1 MQQYLRGKIGHTG
14 LRATGVGLVLTL
26 VGVLA
31 FFGLYWLALLLINH
45 HPAFIPN
52 AERRMAMFR
61 FLNQQRRA
69 KDQWRP
75 QQGDHWIF

>member
-1 MQQYLRGKIGHTG
+1 MLNYQREKRRQGGA
-14 LRATGVGLVLTL
+14 RATGVGLLLAL
-26 VGVLA
+26 VGALA

-52 AERRMAMFR
+52 AERRAAMFR

-69 KDQWRP
+69 RGNWRP